1 MIRPLIFSAAIVI
14 PASASWAQVP
24 ALNWDEVYYT
34 GQGTNIGK
42 RVLVGPDTAV
52 YTLGE
57 GGNFCYLAKYR
68 SYDGQ
73 PQWGVQWDSATVAVD
88 LVLHPAGMVVA
99 AWVFHNEPFNTPLD
113 IGVSAYDLNGAPLWT
128 FLWNDSLD
136 RDDMVRDLHIDAN
149 GDIVLCA
156 TTEEVF
162 GNPAVFNNISTLK
175 LDANGNLL
183 WRRTWNG
190 TLNNDDEPN
199 AIWTD
204 AANNVYVAGYATN
217 AGNNAQDM
225 VLLKY
230 DTNGNFQ
237 WSQAVNRNNGFGS
250 HVDIASQVMVNA
262 AGNIIMAG
270 ITESPGSNF
279 GEDFSVYAYN
289 PNGGLQWQY
298 HYNNQNEEEVLDM
311 DIDAQGRVHVLGRI
325 SSNSGNG
332 QVLLRID
339 GSGALDWASIN
350 VTTAIGPPFPHALAL
365 SPDGNTMTT
374 GMMGDQLLRDA
385 YVHAVDSNGVAL
397 WTYRYTSTNSF
408 NEEEGHDV
416 AVGGNRAIY
425 MTGLYDQSGQSFIRG
440 VTLCLCPE
448 EEGICLLAPTVEPV
462 MMTNDMTGAD
472 LDQDGWRDIVF
483 TTPLQSTLGVY
494 MGGPSGFTLTFPVV
508 VPGQPTLLANGDVD
522 QDGDA
527 DVVAG
532 ILGTADLWVVLNNG
546 GTLAYTSTLP
556 TVGGVVD
563 YEIADVDGQNGPDVM
578 AVMNSAPY
586 LVVFLNT
593 GNGTFNSSNPT
604 PVPNPYRVAT
614 GDVDGNGTVDLLI
627 GRVVNDSIYV
637 LHGNGNGTFSAP
649 DGFVSGIT
657 GPAMV
662 GIGDFTFDGINDLV
676 ACNGTSSW
684 GVRPGTG
691 GGNFGTAITGN
702 VGTVNEF
709 LVAPF
714 AQDTSFRMLA
724 GNYGSTNVVSYSTCS
739 FTYPNTSLASTPAGS
754 HLVDVAD
761 WTNDGSPD
769 ILSYYTGGEVRIW
782 RNCDT
787 LGIGL
792 AVPPTIPSSGPA
804 QLMVFPSPTTGPCT
818 LVRPGEAEGI
828 ADISVNTLS
837 GQVLR
842 KWRSTASF
850 PTIDLSTEHQGVYV
864 VHYRTGARTW
874 TARVIVVQE

>member
-1 MIRPLIFSAAIVI
+1 MRRSFLLLCMLTTCFSTGL
-14 PASASWAQVP
+14 AQAP

-73 PQWGVQWDSATVAVD
+73 PQWGTQWDSATVAVD
-88 LVLHPAGMVVA
+88 LALHPAGMVVA
-99 AWVFHNEPFNTPLD
+99 AWVFYNEPFNTPLD
-113 IGVSAYDLNGAPLWT
+113 IGVSAYDLDGTPLWT
-128 FLWNDSLD
+128 FHWNDSLD
-136 RDDMVRDLHIDAN
+136 RDDIVSDLHIDSN
-149 GDIVLCA
+149 GDILLCA
-156 TTEEVF
+156 TTEEVS
-162 GNPAVFNNISTLK
+162 GNPIVFNNISTLK
-175 LDANGNLL
+175 LDASGNLL

-190 TLNNDDEPN
+190 ALNNDDEPN
-199 AIWTD
+199 AVWTD
-204 AANNVYVAGYATN
+204 AANNVYVAGYTTN
-217 AGNNAQDM
+217 AGLNAQDM

-230 DTNGNFQ
+230 DASGTFQ
-237 WSQAVNRNNGFGS
+237 WSQAVNRNSGFGS
-250 HVDIASQVMVNA
+250 HIDIATHVRTNPS
-262 AGNIIMAG
+262 GNIIMAG

-279 GEDFSVYAYN
+279 GEDFSLYAYN
-289 PNGGLQWQY
+289 PNGGLLWQY
-298 HYNNQNEEEVLDM
+298 HYNNQNEEEVMDM

-325 SSNSGNG
+325 SSNGGNG
-332 QVLLRID
+332 QVLFRVD
-339 GSGALDWASIN
+339 NNGALDWAAVN
-350 VTTAIGPPFPHALAL
+350 ATTAIGPPFPHALAL
-365 SPDGNTMTT
+365 SPDGNTITT
-374 GMMGDQLLRDA
+374 GMVGDQLLRDA

-416 AVGGNRAIY
+416 TVGSNRAIY
-425 MTGLYDQSGQSFIRG
+425 MSGMYDQNGQSFIRG
-440 VTLCLCPE
+440 LTLCLCPE
-448 EEGICLLAPTVEPV
+448 EEGVCLLDPTVEPV
-462 MMTNDMTGAD
+462 FQTNEMTGAD

-483 TTPLQSTLGVY
+483 TTPLQNTLGVY
-494 MGGPSGFTLTFPVV
+494 MGGPSGFTLTFPVS

-522 QDGDA
+522 QDGDI

-532 ILGTADLWVVLNNG
+532 ILGTEDLWLVTNNG
-546 GTLAYTSTLP
+546 GTLAYSSTLP

-563 YEIADVDGQNGPDVM
+563 YNVTDVDSQNGPDVV
-578 AVMNSAPY
+578 AVMNAAPF
-586 LVVFLNT
+586 LTVFLNN
-593 GNGTFNSSNPT
+593 GNGTFGASNPAT
-604 PVPNPYRVAT
+604 VPNPYRIAN

-627 GRVVNDSIYV
+627 GRVVADSIYV

-649 DGFVSGIT
+649 DGFVSGIA

-676 ACNGTSSW
+676 TCNGTSSW

-691 GGNFGTAITGN
+691 GGNFGAAITGN
-702 VGTVNEF
+702 AGAVNEF
-709 LVAPF
+709 IVAPF
-714 AQDTSFRMLA
+714 AQDTTMRILT

-739 FTYPNTSLASTPAGS
+739 FTYPNTTLASTPAGN
-754 HLVDVAD
+754 HLVEVAD

-792 AVPPTIPSSGPA
+792 VVPQSATMNGA
-804 QLMVFPSPTTGPCT
+804 EELMVFPSPTTGQST
-818 LVRPGEAEGI
+818 VVRPTGAEGP
-828 ADISVNTLS
+828 ATISVCSLG
-837 GQVLR
+837 GQVLQQ
-842 KWRSTASF
+842 WNSSALVQ
-850 PTIDLSTEHQGVYV
+850 TIDLSAQPEGVYV
-864 VHYRTGARTW
+864 VHYRTMERAW
-874 TARVIVVQE
+874 TARVVKVK